1 MATTVE
7 VRRCTRI
14 RSEPL
19 RTDMFADYSPANR
32 KATVPPQPEARQR
45 LDINVRKRPD
55 SSRLRC
61 HAWSASEEEHAGF
74 GQ

>member
-1 MATTVE
+1 MATTPE

-14 RSEPL
+14 RSAPL
-19 RTDMFADYSPANR
+19 RPHMFSDHAPGKPGG
-32 KATVPPQPEARQR
+32 KASVEEACQR

-55 SSRLRC
+55 SLRLQC

>member
-1 MATTVE
+1 MATTAK

-19 RTDMFADYSPANR
+19 RTDMFSDYSPANR
-32 KATVPPQPEARQR
+32 EATAPPQPEARQW
-45 LDINVRKRPD
+45 LDITVRKRPD
-55 SSRLRC
+55 SLRLQC